1 MFMENNITNGVVLTT
16 KEAASIYELIDVYLL
31 EILRKDEEID
41 SLDWLTLVLSVRK
54 KCEKSYQEVHNID
67 SNKTSTTYKF

>member
-1 MFMENNITNGVVLTT
+1 MKNNIINSVVLTT
-16 KEAASIYELIDVYLL
+16 KEASSIYELIDVYLL
-31 EILRKDEEID
+31 GILRKDEEID